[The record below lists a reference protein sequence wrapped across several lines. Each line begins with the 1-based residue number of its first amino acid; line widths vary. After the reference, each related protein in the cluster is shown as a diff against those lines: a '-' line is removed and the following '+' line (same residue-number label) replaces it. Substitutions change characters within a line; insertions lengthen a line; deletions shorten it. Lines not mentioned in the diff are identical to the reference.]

1 MPAEPFSL
9 PKNLQR
15 GCISFLEDQSLTDS
29 FRQNGQFHNFALRKN
44 TRWKVDILA
53 RGHMT
58 SRCPLGTS
66 LSRTLCDLVRAEQGL
81 TSFSTKPDCSILYS
95 VPCGKSSHTDRRSRK
110 DEDVKDHS
118 YASHVLSMH
127 YDGLLWYVA
136 STAYGV
142 YVCVCVC
149 VCMCVYVHVCVY
161 VCVCVCVHVHVC
173 VCVCMC
179 VYVCMFVCVC
189 VCMCMRLYV

>member
-29 FRQNGQFHNFALRKN
+29 FRQNG
-44 TRWKVDILA
+44 
-53 RGHMT
+53 HMT
-58 SRCPLGTS
+58 SGCPLGTS

-95 VPCGKSSHTDRRSRK
+95 VPFGKSSHIGCRSRK
-110 DEDVKDHS
+110 DEDVKDYS

-136 STAYGV
+136 STACGV
-142 YVCVCVC
+142 CVCECVCVCVC
-149 VCMCVYVHVCVY
+149 VCMCVYVHVCVCVCVCVY
-161 VCVCVCVHVHVC
+161 VRVCLCVYVRVCVCVCVC
-173 VCVCMC
+173 EQKE
-179 VYVCMFVCVC
+179 
-189 VCMCMRLYV
+189 